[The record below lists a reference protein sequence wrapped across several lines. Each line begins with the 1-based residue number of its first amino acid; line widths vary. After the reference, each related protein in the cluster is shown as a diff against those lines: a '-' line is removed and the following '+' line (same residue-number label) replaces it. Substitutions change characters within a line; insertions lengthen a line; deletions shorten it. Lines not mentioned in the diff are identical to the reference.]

1 MPQRAIV
8 ISHGPCLDGA
18 ASAVCVARV
27 YGPANV
33 TTWFTHPSDID
44 ALLQELRLDEAPAA
58 DVWITD
64 IGWKNDESETLLAKL
79 ADRGVRVFWIDH
91 HSNAITRAERGLDD
105 LRLAGH
111 RVTREF
117 SAAKLTYD
125 YLLEHAPVTDGLPSL
140 KAFEKIVLMAD
151 DADRWI
157 HKIPG
162 SRELARALGALTSAE
177 AYDELLRIGPTG
189 DYPPALSRALA
200 ESEAQLAKS
209 IALAEATRAR
219 RPMGDG
225 VTLVACVCDGYVSE
239 VAEHLRQQE
248 ATAVFVIYNTDGRRI
263 SLRRSNDTNIDCA
276 ALAGAFGGGGHPAAA
291 GFDLPHLDQLIVSE
305 VSERTAEA
313 LAGLLQRAR
322 PTSAS

>member
-1 MPQRAIV
+1 MAQRAIV

-18 ASAVCVARV
+18 ASAVCIARA

-44 ALLQELRLDEAPAA
+44 ALLQELRLDDQPAS

-91 HSNAITRAERGLDD
+91 HSNALTRAERGLDD

-111 RVTREF
+111 RITREF

-125 YLLEHAPVTDGLPSL
+125 YLLEHAPAADGLPSL

-157 HKIPG
+157 HRVPG
-162 SRELARALGALTSAE
+162 
-177 AYDELLRIGPTG
+177 
-189 DYPPALSRALA
+189 
-200 ESEAQLAKS
+200 
-209 IALAEATRAR
+209 TRAR
-219 RPMGDG
+219 RSMGDG
-225 VTLVACVCDGYVSE
+225 VTLVTCVCDGYVSE

-248 ATAVFVIYNTDGRRI
+248 ATAVFAIYNTDGRRI
-263 SLRRSNDTNIDCA
+263 SLRRSNDTDIDCA
-276 ALAGAFGGGGHPAAA
+276 TLAGAFGGGGHPAAA

-313 LAGLLQRAR
+313 LADLLQRAR

>member
-18 ASAVCVARV
+18 ASAVCVARA

-33 TTWFTHPSDID
+33 TAWFTHPSEID
-44 ALLQELRLDEAPAA
+44 ALLRDLRLDEAPAA

-64 IGWKNDESETLLAKL
+64 IGWKTEESETLLVKL
-79 ADRGVRVFWIDH
+79 ADRGTRVFWIDH
-91 HSNAITRAERGLDD
+91 HSNALTRAERGLDG

-111 RVTREF
+111 RITREF

-125 YLLEHAPVTDGLPSL
+125 YLVEHAPSGNALSLL

-157 HKIPG
+157 HRIPG

-189 DYPPALSRALA
+189 EYPETLTRALA
-200 ESEAQLAKS
+200 ASEAQLAKS
-209 IALAEATRAR
+209 IDLAMATRAR

-225 VTLVACVCDGYVSE
+225 VTLVACLCDGYVSE

-248 ATAVFVIYNTDGRRI
+248 STAVFVIYNTENRRI
-263 SLRRSNDTNIDCA
+263 SLRRSNDTEIDCA
-276 ALAGAFGGGGHPAAA
+276 TLAGAFGGGGHPAAA

-305 VSERTAEA
+305 VTERTAGA
-313 LAGLLQRAR
+313 LADLLQRAR
-322 PTSAS
+322 PTSSS